1 MSFGQAAKLLKQNL
15 QLSRA
20 TRLLCAQL
28 IVGRAHASEKKK
40 NTNYTTK
47 RQNARRVLADPPQ
60 VLGPRVPPH
69 ELGPVHDEAVRHPIH
84 DAARERER
92 LHAAPRLD
100 EDHP

>member
-1 MSFGQAAKLLKQNL
+1 MSFRQAAKLLKQNL

-20 TRLLCAQL
+20 TRLLDDSL
-28 IVGRAHASEKKK
+28 VVDGVHASEKRKK
-40 NTNYTTK
+40 KLHKT
-47 RQNARRVLADPPQ
+47 NARAPRLADPPQ
-60 VLGPRVPPH
+60 VLGPRVPINK
-69 ELGPVHDEAVRHPIH
+69 LGPVHDEAVGHPIH